1 MPIAAVFR
9 AVARQSCIR
18 LLCVLSRQLRRRLAG
33 LPAIP
38 TPVLRI
44 PSLGIQLSLELARET
59 PIRAS
64 AWASRRRI
72 PAAGRAAPAWHSALG
87 SGHLDSGAR
96 LIVTLGSARQRRHCH
111 RRRCTGRGR
120 CGFTRQPL
128 KGLNLVVQAEPRRT
142 GPFGP
147 AAPAGHGMLAEPQ
160 CTPGW
165 QPQGG
170 GQTAPPA
177 RRAADEP
184 TPCHVPPPPPL
195 LLLGL
200 AQGVSI
206 RALRVVDAARL
217 GPWPPAAFSK
227 LCNCLKDAPPNLI
240 DVRLSL
246 RPGHTHTS
254 ELLVQSSALRGGGTA
269 FKLNELCVENL
280 GNNFLLRAT
289 RSNMSA
295 GGADQ
300 SAMRQI
306 ARLWV

>member
-1 MPIAAVFR
+1 
-9 AVARQSCIR
+9 
-18 LLCVLSRQLRRRLAG
+18 
-33 LPAIP
+33 
-38 TPVLRI
+38 
-44 PSLGIQLSLELARET
+44 
-59 PIRAS
+59 
-64 AWASRRRI
+64 
-72 PAAGRAAPAWHSALG
+72 
-87 SGHLDSGAR
+87 
-96 LIVTLGSARQRRHCH
+96 
-111 RRRCTGRGR
+111 
-120 CGFTRQPL
+120 
-128 KGLNLVVQAEPRRT
+128 
-142 GPFGP
+142 
-147 AAPAGHGMLAEPQ
+147 
-160 CTPGW
+160 
-165 QPQGG
+165 
-170 GQTAPPA
+170 
-177 RRAADEP
+177 
-184 TPCHVPPPPPL
+184 
-195 LLLGL
+195 
-200 AQGVSI
+200 
-206 RALRVVDAARL
+206 VVDAARL